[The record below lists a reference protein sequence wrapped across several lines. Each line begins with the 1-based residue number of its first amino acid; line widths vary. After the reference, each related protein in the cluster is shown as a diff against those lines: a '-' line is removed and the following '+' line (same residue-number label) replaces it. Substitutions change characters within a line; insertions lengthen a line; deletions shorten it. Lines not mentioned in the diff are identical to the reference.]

1 MPPKTA
7 STSLKLTLEKQGIVF
22 DTHKENLPQIHLKLS
37 EIKEKFQIS
46 DLTDYK
52 TIQIVRN
59 PYTRFVS
66 SFFFIKK
73 IMPSDY
79 TPIFKK
85 LEVSDFIDHLIESK
99 KSNDFIKSFY
109 GDVGY
114 VESRIVSGSSWGG
127 SRLFDSQSSWND
139 INLEVNVFKLEDLN
153 QDITP
158 LNGILKTSIK
168 NLFKV
173 NSQGITKNYMDFLNQ
188 NDMEKIYELYSEDFI
203 KYGYKN

>member
-22 DTHKENLPQIHLKLS
+22 DIHKENLPQIHLKLS
-37 EIKEKFQIS
+37 EIKEKFNVF

-85 LEVSDFIDHLIESK
+85 LDISDFIAHLIESK
-99 KSNDFIKSFY
+99 KSNDFIKTFY

-139 INLEVNVFKLEDLN
+139 IDYDVNFFKLEDLN
-153 QDITP
+153 YDITP
-158 LNGILKTSIK
+158 LNLILNTSMK
-168 NLFKV
+168 SLFKV
-173 NSQGITKNYMDFLNQ
+173 NSQQITKNYMDFFNQ
-188 NDMEKIYELYSEDFI
+188 KDLEKIYNLYSEDFI

>member
-52 TIQIVRN
+52 KIQIVRN

-73 IMPSDY
+73 IMPNDY

-85 LEVSDFIDHLIESK
+85 LDISDFIDHLIESK
-99 KSNDFIKSFY
+99 KSDDFIKTFY

-114 VESRIVSGSSWGG
+114 VESRIVTGSSWGG

-139 INLEVNVFKLEDLN
+139 VDSDINVFKLEDLN
-153 QDITP
+153 YDVTP
-158 LNGILKTSIK
+158 LNRLLQTSMK
-168 NLFKV
+168 SLFRV
-173 NSQGITKNYMDFLNQ
+173 NSQEITKNYMDFFNPKDL
-188 NDMEKIYELYSEDFI
+188 EKIYNLYSEDFI
-203 KYGYKN
+203 NYGYKK

>member
-22 DTHKENLPQIHLKLS
+22 DIHKENLPQIHLKLS
-37 EIKEKFQIS
+37 EIKEKFNVF

-85 LEVSDFIDHLIESK
+85 LDISDFIDHLIESK
-99 KSNDFIKSFY
+99 KSNDFIKTFY

-139 INLEVNVFKLEDLN
+139 IDYDVNFFKLEDLN
-153 QDITP
+153 YDITP
-158 LNGILKTSIK
+158 LNLILNTSMK
-168 NLFKV
+168 SLFKV
-173 NSQGITKNYMDFLNQ
+173 NSQQITKNYMDFFNQ
-188 NDMEKIYELYSEDFI
+188 KDLEKIYNLYSEDFI